1 MAAALHVTNGDCTD
15 LQGTGLADR
24 VLVWFDVLHEG
35 PVPAVADEEFRR
47 IRAAHLTKADPAGA
61 REFVEDR
68 FRDRDETLASHR
80 DGTYVL
86 WFEADLYD
94 QLQIVQI
101 LARLAALGVSA
112 ERITLICIGEYPG
125 IPRFGGL
132 GELTAS
138 QLRALP
144 TTGAGATL
152 TPGALELATRAWTA
166 LRQPD
171 PGSLGEIAAVR
182 SPELRFLGEAFDR
195 LSREYPSTRE
205 GLSLT
210 ERRIL
215 AAVDGRRSAGEVFTH
230 AAAREFR
237 PYLGDTWCFATMERM
252 IQAPEPLLT
261 SEPADRPTGF
271 RSRLRLTDAGA
282 QVLAG
287 ERDHIT
293 DNGIDRWIGGVHLG
307 GRNSAWRFDEGTEAV
322 IATG

>member
-1 MAAALHVTNGDCTD
+1 
-15 LQGTGLADR
+15 
-24 VLVWFDVLHEG
+24 
-35 PVPAVADEEFRR
+35 
-47 IRAAHLTKADPAGA
+47 
-61 REFVEDR
+61 
-68 FRDRDETLASHR
+68 
-80 DGTYVL
+80 VL

-112 ERITLICIGEYPG
+112 EQIALICIGEYPG
-125 IPRFGGL
+125 ISRFGGL

-144 TTGAGATL
+144 ATGACATL
-152 TPGALELATRAWTA
+152 TPAALELAARAWTA
-166 LRQPD
+166 LCAPD
-171 PGSLGEIAAVR
+171 PGGLGEIAAVS

-210 ERRIL
+210 ERRFL
-215 AAVDGRRSAGEVFTH
+215 AAVDGRRSAGEVFAH

-252 IQAPEPLLT
+252 VRAPKPLLAN
-261 SEPADRPTGF
+261 EPADRPTESQ
-271 RSRLRLTDAGA
+271 SRLRLTDVGA

-293 DNGIDRWIGGVHLG
+293 GNGIDRWIGGVHLR
-307 GRNSAWRFDEGTEAV
+307 GRNTAWRFDEGTETV
-322 IATG
+322 IATR